1 MKLTVIGY
9 WGGYPAKDKAS
20 STYVLEKDNFM
31 LLLDLGSGG
40 LAKLQKYYDVTDVDA
55 LLLSHYHADHVADV
69 GVLQHA
75 LLVQSYFQ
83 EELKTVPIYGH
94 RENDTEFQKLTHDY
108 TEGIAYDPNNVLK
121 IGPFFVRFIQT
132 KHSVPCYGMR
142 ITDGETTLVY
152 TADSAFQNEWIKFS
166 QNADVLLADCN
177 FYAGLDAATSG
188 HMTSEEVATIAK
200 EANVKEV
207 ILTHL
212 PHFGE
217 HTQLVKEAQAIFAG
231 NVYLAYEGFVWNN
244 QKDE

>member
-1 MKLTVIGY
+1 
-9 WGGYPAKDKAS
+9 
-20 STYVLEKDNFM
+20 M

-40 LAKLQKYYDVTDVDA
+40 LTKLQKYYDVTDIDA
-55 LLLSHYHADHVADV
+55 LLLSHYHADHVADI

-83 EELKTVPIYGH
+83 EEQKTIPIYAH
-94 RENDTEFQKLTHDY
+94 RENETEFQKLTHDF
-108 TEGIAYDPNNVLK
+108 TEGIAYEPDNVLK

-142 ITDGETTLVY
+142 ITDGESTLVY
-152 TADSAFQNEWIKFS
+152 TADSAYQDEWIKFS
-166 QNADVLLADCN
+166 QHADVLLADCN
-177 FYAGLDAATSG
+177 FYAGLDAAAAG

-200 EANVKEV
+200 EANVKEI

-217 HTQLVKEAQAIFAG
+217 HTQLVHEVEAVFNG
-231 NVYLAYEGFVWNN
+231 KVHLAYEGFVWNH
-244 QKDE
+244 KTSK